1 MRTRH
6 LQRANVELSELTL
19 GTWALSGRNN
29 FGPVDRQEAIQ
40 SIRTAIECG
49 VNHIDTA
56 PVYGHGYS
64 EQLVGEALAGG
75 YRDRVLISTKF
86 GLAPDA
92 LRGMRHD
99 TSFKAVIR
107 EVESSLMNLKTDVI
121 DFYFIHWPDPDTPI
135 AETMSAL
142 NLLRN
147 AGKIR
152 FLGVSNFS
160 REQIQEA
167 EKYGKIDVQQ
177 LQFSMVHPK
186 HKALIEWGSKQG
198 IDAFTY
204 GSLGSGILSGKY
216 RTLPEFKP
224 GDTRITFYDYFKEP
238 KFSKIQKLLA
248 VMDEIAARRQCPVS
262 QVAINWCVQNQ
273 GVATAL
279 IGMTKPGHVAENCA
293 AFTWKLTEAEMTRLN
308 AAIDQTLKDE

>member
-1 MRTRH
+1 
-6 LQRANVELSELTL
+6 
-19 GTWALSGRNN
+19 
-29 FGPVDRQEAIQ
+29 
-40 SIRTAIECG
+40 
-49 VNHIDTA
+49 
-56 PVYGHGYS
+56 
-64 EQLVGEALAGG
+64 
-75 YRDRVLISTKF
+75 
-86 GLAPDA
+86 
-92 LRGMRHD
+92 MRHD

-224 GDTRITFYDYFKEP
+224 GRYADYVLRLLQNEP

-262 QVAINWCVQNQ
+262 QVAN
-273 GVATAL
+273 
-279 IGMTKPGHVAENCA
+279 
-293 AFTWKLTEAEMTRLN
+293 
-308 AAIDQTLKDE
+308 